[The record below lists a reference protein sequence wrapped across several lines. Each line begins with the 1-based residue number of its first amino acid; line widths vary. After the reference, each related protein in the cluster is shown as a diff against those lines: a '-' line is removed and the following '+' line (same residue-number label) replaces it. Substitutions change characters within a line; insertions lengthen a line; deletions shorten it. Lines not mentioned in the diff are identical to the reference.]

1 MKNGNYIKFLGA
13 YQQGMADPFL
23 IGHCSKK
30 HLVTNSVECG
40 GKTHVPHLF
49 SALTQS
55 RNSLGSAEERSVS
68 VLCPFLSA
76 NSHTGRFPAKT
87 ESS

>member
-1 MKNGNYIKFLGA
+1 MGIISNFWVPTSKEWLTHFSSDIA
-13 YQQGMADPFL
+13 V
-23 IGHCSKK
+23 KK

-49 SALTQS
+49 SALTQG

-68 VLCPFLSA
+68 VLCPLLSA